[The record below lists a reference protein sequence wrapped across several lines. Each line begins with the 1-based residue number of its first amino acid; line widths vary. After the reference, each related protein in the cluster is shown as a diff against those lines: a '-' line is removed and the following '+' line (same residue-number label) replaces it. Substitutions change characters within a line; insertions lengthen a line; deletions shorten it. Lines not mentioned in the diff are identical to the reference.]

1 MLLRGSEECVG
12 PVRGRVDS
20 PRASEKHKELDKE
33 AVTASLRSALRG
45 RVLAHVRTQR
55 AWTGGQGQPMC
66 VR

>member
-1 MLLRGSEECVG
+1 MG

-33 AVTASLRSALRG
+33 AVIASLRSALCG
-45 RVLAHVRTQR
+45 CVLAHVCTQR